1 MNLCGKLLEAV
12 DDSRP
17 GPQQKV
23 VVDVIH
29 AVRARGRRL
38 AQSLD
43 QLIPARLQKN
53 DFRLPRDS
61 SLNAVLRV
69 IGFVLGGNRPGAG
82 AIYQIVDEASGAGSY
97 QRLGP

>member
-43 QLIPARLQKN
+43 LCNTARPNLNSVATAQRGGKLIAKY
-53 DFRLPRDS
+53 
-61 SLNAVLRV
+61 AVKLV
-69 IGFVLGGNRPGAG
+69 EHG
-82 AIYQIVDEASGAGSY
+82 
-97 QRLGP
+97 